1 MNILLIGNG
10 VHANKRILPALKDL
24 GIINSI
30 SILDRNVE
38 TEKQLSNTV
47 KVLPYENLKKS
58 NLFYD
63 IGIIATPPY
72 NHLQSY
78 ELVVNNCQT
87 VLIEKPL
94 TNNLDSIWEKSIQR
108 QVGENKLIKNYLNI
122 LKNISKNNNFY
133 PGSPLII
140 SSLSSNSDKLYF
152 CELHNNEFDSLKKNL
167 NKFTNIKNI
176 NTDGFE
182 YLEKKLDYNKS
193 YFILIDPSYEIKDDF
208 FKIYHILDNL
218 EKYGNSKILIWYP
231 ILNYEDND
239 RFIENLRKKGISR
252 IINFELP
259 IISNSKDRGMKGSGL
274 LIINFIENK
283 ILRDLKALS
292 KELHFYL
299 KQNDDVYNPKVRYL

>member
-1 MNILLIGNG
+1 MLSYKHGFHAGNHADVFKHIVLIYLYKLQKKHSKSISYIDTHSGNG
-10 VHANKRILPALKDL
+10 LYKYISKYMEKNKEYKH
-24 GIINSI
+24 GI
-30 SILDRNVE
+30 
-38 TEKQLSNTV
+38 
-47 KVLPYENLKKS
+47 KK
-58 NLFYD
+58 
-63 IGIIATPPY
+63 
-72 NHLQSY
+72 
-78 ELVVNNCQT
+78 
-87 VLIEKPL
+87 IEKY
-94 TNNLDSIWEKSIQR
+94 
-108 QVGENKLIKNYLNI
+108 VGENKLIKNYLNI

-274 LIINFIENK
+274 LIINFKENK

-292 KELHFYL
+292 KELHIYL

>member
-1 MNILLIGNG
+1 MLSYKHGFHAGNHADVLKHIVLIYLYKLQKKHNKSISYIDTHSGNG
-10 VHANKRILPALKDL
+10 LYKYISKYMEKNKEYKH
-24 GIINSI
+24 GI
-30 SILDRNVE
+30 
-38 TEKQLSNTV
+38 
-47 KVLPYENLKKS
+47 KK
-58 NLFYD
+58 
-63 IGIIATPPY
+63 
-72 NHLQSY
+72 
-78 ELVVNNCQT
+78 
-87 VLIEKPL
+87 IEKY
-94 TNNLDSIWEKSIQR
+94 
-108 QVGENKLIKNYLNI
+108 VGENKLIKNYLNI

-208 FKIYHILDNL
+208 FKINHILDNL
-218 EKYGNSKILIWYP
+218 EKYGSSKILIWYP

-274 LIINFIENK
+274 LIINFKENK

-292 KELHFYL
+292 KELHIYL

>member
-1 MNILLIGNG
+1 MLSYKHGFHAGNHADVLKHIVLIYLYKLQKKHNKSISYIDTHSGNG
-10 VHANKRILPALKDL
+10 LYKYISKYMEKNKEYKH
-24 GIINSI
+24 GI
-30 SILDRNVE
+30 
-38 TEKQLSNTV
+38 
-47 KVLPYENLKKS
+47 KK
-58 NLFYD
+58 
-63 IGIIATPPY
+63 
-72 NHLQSY
+72 
-78 ELVVNNCQT
+78 
-87 VLIEKPL
+87 IEKY
-94 TNNLDSIWEKSIQR
+94 
-108 QVGENKLIKNYLNI
+108 VGENKLIKNYLNI

-208 FKIYHILDNL
+208 FKINHILDNL
-218 EKYGNSKILIWYP
+218 EKYGSSKILIWYP

-239 RFIENLRKKGISR
+239 RFIENLRKKGIGR

-274 LIINFIENK
+274 LIINFKENK

-292 KELHFYL
+292 KELHIYL
-299 KQNDDVYNPKVRYL
+299 KQNDDVYNPRVRYL

>member
-1 MNILLIGNG
+1 MLSYKHGFHAGNHADVLKHIVLIYLYKLQKKHNKSISYIDTHSGNG
-10 VHANKRILPALKDL
+10 LYKYISKYMEKNKEYKH
-24 GIINSI
+24 GI
-30 SILDRNVE
+30 
-38 TEKQLSNTV
+38 
-47 KVLPYENLKKS
+47 KK
-58 NLFYD
+58 
-63 IGIIATPPY
+63 
-72 NHLQSY
+72 
-78 ELVVNNCQT
+78 
-87 VLIEKPL
+87 IEKY
-94 TNNLDSIWEKSIQR
+94 
-108 QVGENKLIKNYLNI
+108 VGENKLIKNYLNI

-218 EKYGNSKILIWYP
+218 EKYGSSKILIWYP
-231 ILNYEDND
+231 ILNFEDND
-239 RFIENLRKKGISR
+239 LFIENLRKKGISR

-259 IISNSKDRGMKGSGL
+259 IISNSEDRGMKGSGL
-274 LIINFIENK
+274 LIINFKEKK
-283 ILRDLKALS
+283 ILRDLKGLS
-292 KELHFYL
+292 KELHYYL
-299 KQNDDVYNPKVRYL
+299 KQNDDMYNPKLRYL